1 MPAPAKAL
9 RMNPRPLLMCAPSRE
24 TPNPR
29 RFFANIASLYRKDT
43 GSGHSLVARERNWNS
58 DSYLAK
64 FLLIRFT
71 FDPSKRMLCAKPRE
85 TFR

>member
-1 MPAPAKAL
+1 MPAAGKAL
-9 RMNPRPLLMCAPSRE
+9 RMNPRPLLMCAPGKE
-24 TPNPR
+24 TGQPAPLLR
-29 RFFANIASLYRKDT
+29 KQLHQRKDT
-43 GSGHSLVARERNWNS
+43 GSGHSLLARERNWNS

-85 TFR
+85 TF